1 MAVLN
6 RSFFWVNRSLYWEGY
21 VRLLLFWV
29 LVIGLSTLLY
39 ALWSSLSPVTLAGII
54 VEALGGDLTRVSTQA
69 FAFSVAKA
77 LACFAFG
84 LLAAYGVLHALL
96 VPLSIR
102 SACNIIQ
109 GNASKKAFANNF
121 ESVHAQMERHPL
133 LGHAWR
139 KFEESL
145 IPGSRPIQNTQRPQT
160 FFSYAMLRERLVG
173 LKIMP
178 GVPSYFVG
186 AGLLLTFIGLVI
198 ALYKAAEG
206 TQAAQLAAGGAGA
219 AAMQSALRDLL
230 QAATFKFAT
239 SIAGL
244 ASSIVLAFI
253 FRLYVIRIESSL
265 RDFCEAVESKL
276 NFLAPQSIS
285 VEMRDSLANQLE
297 ELKAINSDEFLARLG
312 QEVAPSFN
320 TALTDAISPLTREI
334 GEAVGKLTENSQSGV
349 QDLLDKFLETLEG
362 GAGTELREVTKGLQT
377 VVAAMGTA
385 RNDMGRSGEYF
396 ASRISEAAENLN
408 RLVVEAG
415 RSLGQQSEKSRQTL
429 EQMVVSMREHFDQ
442 TTRQVDSD
450 LASTAEGA
458 SSKLTQVMDRVLAK
472 LEDQFTRLDDRFG
485 GFKETAAGHVDDM
498 RRVVTEAQKKSVEA
512 VAGASA
518 GAAAALEKGLA
529 AAMESIRGQ
538 VDEFSS
544 ALRTSSTALGAQA
557 QAIDRASLQTRE
569 TAELFEKSSQAMRDS
584 VGQVIHSNE
593 KVAAVASTVDQIL
606 GRASTAL
613 EEGQQATRGLTTSLA
628 AQVERLT
635 SLWTDY
641 ERRFG
646 KVDEDLQ
653 RAFDKLALETTKQSQ
668 LLADRTNQID
678 KGLASA
684 VDKLAQ
690 FVQNIDENTSELAD
704 TFSKLKDN
712 GMDGRT
718 KNMEP
723 LC

>member
-21 VRLLLFWV
+21 VRFLLFWV
-29 LVIGLSTLLY
+29 LLIGLSSLLY
-39 ALWSSLSPVTLAGII
+39 AWWSSLSPATLGGII
-54 VEALGGDLTRVSTQA
+54 GEAIGGDLSRVSTQA

-77 LACFAFG
+77 LACLAVG

-96 VPLSIR
+96 LPLSIR
-102 SACNIIQ
+102 SARDIIQ
-109 GNASKKAFANNF
+109 ANASKDAFAKNF
-121 ESVHAQMERHPL
+121 KSIHARMERHPL

-145 IPGSRPIQNTQRPQT
+145 IPGSRPIQNTQRPQS
-160 FFSYAMLRERLVG
+160 FFSYAMLRERFVG

-178 GVPSYFVG
+178 SVPSYFVG

-244 ASSIVLAFI
+244 ASSIILAFV
-253 FRLYVIRIESSL
+253 FRLYVIRIELSL

-276 NFLAPQSIS
+276 NFLAPQSVS
-285 VEMRDSLANQLE
+285 VDMRDSLAKQLD

-312 QEVAPSFN
+312 QEVAPSIN
-320 TALTDAISPLTREI
+320 TAFTGAISPLTREI
-334 GEAVGKLTENSQSGV
+334 GETVGKLTENSQSGV

-408 RLVVEAG
+408 RLVIEAG

-442 TTRQVDSD
+442 TTRQVDAN

-458 SSKLTQVMDRVLAK
+458 SSKLTQVMDRVLEK
-472 LEDQFTRLDDRFG
+472 LEDQLSGLDDRFG
-485 GFKETAAGHVDDM
+485 GFKEAAAGHVEDM
-498 RRVVTEAQKKSVEA
+498 GRVVTEAQKKSIEA

-518 GAAAALEKGLA
+518 GAAAALDKGLA
-529 AAMESIRGQ
+529 AAMEAIRSG

-557 QAIDRASLQTRE
+557 QAIDQASMRTRE
-569 TAELFEKSSQAMRDS
+569 TADDFEKSSQAMRDAIDH
-584 VGQVIHSNE
+584 VTRSNE
-593 KVAAVASTVDQIL
+593 RIAAVASTADQIL

-613 EEGQQATRGLTTSLA
+613 EEGHQATRALTNSLA

-668 LLADRTNQID
+668 LLAERTNQID

-690 FVQNIDENTSELAD
+690 FVHNIEENTSELAD
-704 TFSKLKDN
+704 TLSQFKDN
-712 GMDGRT
+712 NTAARM